1 VDVTAVERTA
11 QPVVGVREV
20 VALVDLPQFFGRAFS
35 AAAAELGTHGLS
47 PVGPPVAVYE
57 GEVGTEAD
65 VMVGFPVH
73 DQVDVGEG
81 VVLTVL
87 PAGAAVEVVHV
98 GPYDTMTDTYRE
110 LTAWF
115 AEQGITP
122 AGRMW
127 EEYLVGPE
135 TTPDTSRWQTKIV
148 WPVG

>member
-1 VDVTAVERTA
+1 MDVTAVELTA

-20 VALVDLPQFFGRAFS
+20 VALTELPTFFGRAFE
-35 AAAAELGTHGLS
+35 AAAVELSRHGLS

-73 DQVDVGEG
+73 DAVEVGEG
-81 VVLTVL
+81 TVLTVL
-87 PAGAAVEVVHV
+87 PAGAAVEVIHT

-115 AEQGITP
+115 SEQGITP
-122 AGRMW
+122 ASRMW

-135 TTPDTSRWQTKIV
+135 TTPDASRWQTKIV